1 MTSLNVAVIGC
12 GLWGRNHARVY
23 EELDKASLVAVCDI
37 DGSVASEVG
46 RRFHVDWYDDPSEL
60 LEREDIEAV
69 SVCTPTKTHM
79 EVSVEVV
86 EKGKHLLVE
95 KPMTDTV
102 ADADELLR
110 ISERAGLYL
119 AVGFVE
125 RFNPAVLEAKKL
137 IERGVIGDVILAHST
152 RVSRRPH
159 RIGDVGV
166 VKDLAIHEV
175 DIMNYLFEFSV
186 KSVYATTG
194 SIAHD
199 FEDYASIVLRLKGGR
214 DAFIEA
220 NWLTPRKVRRLI
232 LTGTEGM
239 MTVEYQLQQVTIE
252 NHHRLYQPYFEKREP
267 LYIELDHFVQSIIDG
282 VPPRPTGMEGLKAL
296 KLCEAALQSSRTGLP
311 VNIGGE

>member
-137 IERGVIGDVILAHST
+137 I
-152 RVSRRPH
+152 
-159 RIGDVGV
+159 
-166 VKDLAIHEV
+166 
-175 DIMNYLFEFSV
+175 
-186 KSVYATTG
+186 
-194 SIAHD
+194 
-199 FEDYASIVLRLKGGR
+199 
-214 DAFIEA
+214 
-220 NWLTPRKVRRLI
+220 
-232 LTGTEGM
+232 
-239 MTVEYQLQQVTIE
+239 
-252 NHHRLYQPYFEKREP
+252 
-267 LYIELDHFVQSIIDG
+267 
-282 VPPRPTGMEGLKAL
+282 
-296 KLCEAALQSSRTGLP
+296 
-311 VNIGGE
+311 